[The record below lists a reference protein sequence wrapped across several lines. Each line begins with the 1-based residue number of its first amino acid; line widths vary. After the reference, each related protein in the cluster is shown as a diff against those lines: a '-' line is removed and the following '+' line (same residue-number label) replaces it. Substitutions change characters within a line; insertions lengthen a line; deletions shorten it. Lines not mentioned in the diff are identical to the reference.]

1 MIGVL
6 LASEG
11 RTQAPA
17 KLRIDPADAAGSDF
31 SRIFDEISFVPL
43 ESSKRSLFGQIDR
56 LLVTADYFIILDNS
70 STHAILIFDKNGN
83 FHARVAKQE
92 GVILPYFS
100 YDKENNRLLVYF
112 LRQSAIPPEAM
123 SAAMN
128 NPFEALSIFIK
139 YAFPRYFDMN
149 GQPVKDSSAP
159 ILNFTDFVSVKLSK
173 GISAS
178 SFALADKR
186 LPDSTGYQLVQ
197 TENGKVSG
205 AWFPYNTQ
213 KDLAR
218 CGKAAG
224 SSHFSQADNDTTFYF
239 TRPLDYT
246 VYKVNAGMVNP
257 VYKLIFPMKNT
268 VPEKYFTDTFKVESD
283 REAWFG
289 SHPDCIKEISAI
301 YPFGN
306 TLFFNLSTSRDV
318 FIYGTKTGDLYA
330 LNRLTPDTSISW
342 LPLLGDIYNM
352 KDISAKEG
360 QYIYISVSSYEM
372 FKAKEMADGKHPA
385 YPKILETYFKTQT
398 RKSNPVIIRLK
409 PKENI

>member
-6 LASEG
+6 LAAEG
-11 RTQAPA
+11 RPQSPA
-17 KLRIDPADAAGSDF
+17 RLRIDPADAAGSDF
-31 SRIFDEISFVPL
+31 SRIFDEITFVPL
-43 ESSKRSLFGQIDR
+43 ESSKRSLFGQIDG
-56 LLVTADYFIILDNS
+56 LLVTEDYFIILDNS
-70 STHAILIFDKNGN
+70 STHSILIFDKNGD
-83 FHARVAKQE
+83 FHARVAKQD

-100 YDKENNRLLVYF
+100 YDKENNRLLVCF

-128 NPFEALSIFIK
+128 NPFEAMSIFIK
-139 YAFPRYFDMN
+139 YAYTRYFDMN
-149 GQPVKDSSAP
+149 GQPLKDSSAQV
-159 ILNFTDFVSVKLSK
+159 IKFTDFASVKLSK
-173 GISAS
+173 GITAS

-197 TENGKVSG
+197 TKDGKMSG
-205 AWFPYNTQ
+205 SWFPYNTQ

-224 SSHFSQADNDTTFYF
+224 SGYFSQADNDTTFYF

-246 VYKVNAGMVNP
+246 VYKINAGMVSP
-257 VYKLIFPMKNT
+257 VYKFIFPVKNT

-306 TLFFNLSTSRDV
+306 TLFFKLSAFRDV
-318 FIYGTKTGDLYA
+318 FIYGIKTGDLYA

-352 KDISAKEG
+352 KGISAKG
-360 QYIYISVSSYEM
+360 GPYIYIGVSSFEM
-372 FKAKEMADGKHPA
+372 FRAKEMADEKHPS
-385 YPKILETYFKTQT
+385 YPTILETYFKTQN